1 MCGIGDV
8 VTAEALAATALLKE
22 NLPGVKIRFVN
33 VVDLFRLVSHQDHP
47 HGERRRIYLRTKLR
61 ANVSLKRTRRLDRQG
76 V

>member
-22 NLPGVKIRFVN
+22 NLPGIKIRFVN

-47 HGERRRIYLRTKLR
+47 HGESRSNR
-61 ANVSLKRTRRLDRQG
+61 
-76 V
+76 

>member
-22 NLPGVKIRFVN
+22 NLPGIKIRFVN

-47 HGERRRIYLRTKLR
+47 HGMSLEQR
-61 ANVSLKRTRRLDRQG
+61 ASQGRLG
-76 V
+76 

>member
-22 NLPGVKIRFVN
+22 NMPGIKIRFVN
-33 VVDLFRLVSHQDHP
+33 VIDLFRLVSHQDHP
-47 HGERRRIYLRTKLR
+47 HGESQKS
-61 ANVSLKRTRRLDRQG
+61 VDRL